1 MGYLAGLTRASRSP
15 AVVVLALTFGAV
27 IWLIANL
34 DRPGEGFLRVN
45 QAPMIDVRKMMDTS
59 P

>member
-1 MGYLAGLTRASRSP
+1 MRNVSLHRAHRSA
-15 AVVVLALTFGAV
+15 AVFVVALTFIV
-27 IWLIANL
+27 VLWLVVDL

-45 QAPMIDVRKMMDTS
+45 QAPMIDVRNMMDAD